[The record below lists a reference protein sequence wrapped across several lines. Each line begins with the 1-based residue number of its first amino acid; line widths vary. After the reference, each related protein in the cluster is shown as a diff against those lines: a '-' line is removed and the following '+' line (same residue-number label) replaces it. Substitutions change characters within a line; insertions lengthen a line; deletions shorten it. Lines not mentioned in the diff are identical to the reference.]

1 MKKKNPERKEK
12 KKSER
17 EKWKQEKIEEG
28 LKVVK
33 RERKLLD

>member
-1 MKKKNPERKEK
+1 MKKKNPERKVKEK
-12 KKSER
+12 RRVKVGR
-17 EKWKQEKIEEG
+17 EKIGG